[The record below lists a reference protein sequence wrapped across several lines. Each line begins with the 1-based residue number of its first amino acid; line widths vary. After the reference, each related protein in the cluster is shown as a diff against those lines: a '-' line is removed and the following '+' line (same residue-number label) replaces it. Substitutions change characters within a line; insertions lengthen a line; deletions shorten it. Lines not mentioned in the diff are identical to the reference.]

1 MRSWKKSFSAL
12 WAAEFLAIAGFSTS
26 NPILPLYLAELGV
39 EDKAALN
46 WWNGAITTAPAIALA
61 VFAPIWGSLADRYG
75 RKLMLLRAMIGGS
88 ILVGLCAITTAPWQ
102 VLVLKTLQGCV
113 TGTVA
118 AATVLTAS
126 IVPLA
131 EAGYYLGL
139 MQMAVYLGNSAGPLF
154 GGVVTDLVGSR
165 INFLATAVMLA
176 AAAYI
181 VMRRVEEDFAPSG
194 SPGRFRPR
202 DALPDFAIVAAT
214 PALAPLLI
222 VIFGVSLA
230 SNTAGPILPLVIR
243 DMTGSAPGTA
253 SLSGLIIG
261 VTSIAGAIAAALIGK
276 VSGRIGYGRTLLGC
290 LAGAFIFSLPQA
302 LARDP
307 YTLLALRAGA
317 GIFMG
322 GTMPSVN
329 ALIAQ
334 LCDPARQGSTYGLS
348 SSMSSVGGALGP
360 VLGAFAATAF
370 GYPSVFWVTSALLGL
385 IAGGIALA
393 LGRRQAAMAA
403 ASPAAAAAEGAG
415 IRRPGGVDELRS

>member
-1 MRSWKKSFSAL
+1 
-12 WAAEFLAIAGFSTS
+12 
-26 NPILPLYLAELGV
+26 
-39 EDKAALN
+39 
-46 WWNGAITTAPAIALA
+46 
-61 VFAPIWGSLADRYG
+61 
-75 RKLMLLRAMIGGS
+75 
-88 ILVGLCAITTAPWQ
+88 
-102 VLVLKTLQGCV
+102 
-113 TGTVA
+113 
-118 AATVLTAS
+118 
-126 IVPLA
+126 
-131 EAGYYLGL
+131 
-139 MQMAVYLGNSAGPLF
+139 
-154 GGVVTDLVGSR
+154 
-165 INFLATAVMLA
+165 
-176 AAAYI
+176 
-181 VMRRVEEDFAPSG
+181 
-194 SPGRFRPR
+194 
-202 DALPDFAIVAAT
+202 
-214 PALAPLLI
+214 
-222 VIFGVSLA
+222 
-230 SNTAGPILPLVIR
+230 
-243 DMTGSAPGTA
+243 MTGSAPGTA

-261 VTSIAGAIAAALIGK
+261 VTSIAGAIAAALIGR

-393 LGRRQAAMAA
+393 LGRRQAAMEA